1 MEQELG
7 AASWTVNA
15 SLVTSS
21 NAISQMKR
29 LIESCRS
36 LNESTLRESDDP
48 YRYAKVAG
56 QCQSTID
63 MLEITI
69 QIMDEKVKDGLSAS
83 AFLIGDCK

>member
-15 SLVTSS
+15 SLVTAS

-36 LNESTLRESDDP
+36 LNESTIESDDQ

-63 MLEITI
+63 MLEITL